1 MYAEVLIEYNSK
13 AIDKTFT
20 YLIPNSLKAKIK
32 KGMKVKV
39 PFANKI
45 INGFK
50 TVEKSASA
58 FSDTDLGA
66 TEMTN
71 TKKEKSRKNVR

>member
-1 MYAEVLIEYNSK
+1 MRNVQHLI
-13 AIDKTFT
+13 IDKNLRWMDVELALASGQKQSDNT
-20 YLIPNSLKAKIK
+20 
-32 KGMKVKV
+32 
-39 PFANKI
+39 I

-58 FSDTDLGA
+58 FSDTDLSA

-71 TKKEKSRKNVR
+71 TKKSSKGTTI